1 MSSDDEFKETYG
13 GIAEEETS
21 EPLEVEN
28 TDTIQAKMP
37 SGNESKPNKSICKA
51 LSAHLS
57 LLRDRVAELDDYLD
71 GSEANQTVGDHEID
85 TIKLKSDWIEAKFN
99 KILDQ
104 WEEFLDSDYDDA
116 ERARAEPTYKE
127 CVELSSKVRRRAD
140 TFITKAPRAA
150 QAASGPAKERRPAD
164 EIRLAGSCIRVFSD

>member
-21 EPLEVEN
+21 EPLEVES

-57 LLRDRVAELDDYLD
+57 LLRDRVAELDAYLD

-85 TIKLKSDWIEAKFN
+85 TIKLKSNWIEAKSDR
-99 KILDQ
+99 ILAQ
-104 WEEFLDSDYDDA
+104 WEDFLDTDYD
-116 ERARAEPTYKE
+116 ET
-127 CVELSSKVRRRAD
+127 
-140 TFITKAPRAA
+140 A
-150 QAASGPAKERRPAD
+150 QCAQG
-164 EIRLAGSCIRVFSD
+164 GSDLQNF